1 MSTEQL
7 LEEYLRVINN
17 KDSEINRLIR
27 EVERLQL
34 DIRKKEDRYRA
45 RLVGLKE
52 EIDRFHQN
60 STATAQQR
68 QHEQAEMIRLASE
81 NETLLADV
89 TTLRNALQKSD
100 DQLQGL
106 LKASQKAQKHE
117 AHAREKMEAEFN
129 AVRRAL
135 EEKLYDTMRRSGQLE
150 SDLAVQDRRL
160 QDGEKDAT
168 RWRAEAG
175 KLQQEVNELGQLVKE
190 TKKRMKDLIPRDT
203 VDMEISQ
210 LESRH
215 SVVLSAIEKEN
226 NKLKDELRDECNRT
240 ARTEIALSD
249 ARRKCEELEKE
260 IAMARRQAQD
270 ADLEL
275 SQAKLL
281 HAQTME
287 SYRRQFSED
296 LTSTTSLLERERSA
310 RSAAEG
316 EVVVLKQRATDAE
329 LQTQK
334 LQGRLEIMED
344 ALRQEITSLK
354 QRLHEALTEVETTR
368 RSSRSAVEEMD
379 KLKAAMDTTKAD
391 SRTEISRLRAE
402 IAHADDIVA
411 RHVQTITHQE
421 RLLEESRAQILSLQ
435 SDLSAERS
443 LALRREEEQRVQR
456 VNVEE
461 RQRVADDEKRQL
473 IDRYE
478 EALRERESMFVNER
492 SSKHRDFQKEK
503 SAMSVQLQDMHEKV
517 LASDRRCEELRNE
530 LTSLREQFS
539 HQQDRE
545 KNFQSTIRAQDEQIV
560 ALQLEVS
567 ERDASITT
575 LRRSLEQTS
584 SSYRS
589 AQVSLSDIAAQ
600 LEHEKKQVAH
610 LERQISSLSETCS
623 RKDEEVA
630 ELNKQ
635 AKRLEEAASRHA
647 LDLQNELQSMK
658 NKVQTLTT
666 ELHASQQQL
675 AVQKIELN
683 RVEARH
689 AEDSAALQ
697 RDLLVPLQQKVDLV
711 VNSNQRL
718 NRELKERD
726 AQVEDLSRQNTRL
739 TDTIAMLQ
747 ADLSSKD
754 RKVQQLTD
762 DLEEQSQH
770 THLLRR
776 TQQQLSSAQDE
787 LRRAKDDAAAMTR
800 RIAQMEKQLEAQAK
814 DIAELRDREL
824 DNYAELNTR
833 KAEVATWKEKCAN
846 LESLKNIAD
855 ASVAEAGMRERDLL
869 NKLDEMRQAQ
879 QMMQLCFDKQQ
890 EQLEI
895 GRRIREEGSGRHR

>member
-1 MSTEQL
+1 
-7 LEEYLRVINN
+7 
-17 KDSEINRLIR
+17 
-27 EVERLQL
+27 
-34 DIRKKEDRYRA
+34 
-45 RLVGLKE
+45 
-52 EIDRFHQN
+52 
-60 STATAQQR
+60 
-68 QHEQAEMIRLASE
+68 MIRLASE